1 VRHRSGLPMGIEYAS
16 VQVVRKPARAWF
28 AGENLIGPNP

>member
-1 VRHRSGLPMGIEYAS
+1 MGIEYAS

-28 AGENLIGPNP
+28 TGENLIGAIHD